1 MPRPLRW
8 SQLLPGTLALAC
20 LAALA
25 AGVLLFARV
34 GALRGETVR
43 LYALTSQARGV
54 IRGTEV
60 WVAGQKV
67 GLVETIR
74 FRPPTADTAA
84 RVVLVL
90 DVLKD
95 YSRQIRR
102 DSYGQIRAGGTLIGA
117 PVVFISS
124 GSPTAPLL
132 ADGDTLAT
140 RPQSDVDRAGARFAL
155 AAQDLPA
162 IVTNLRTIGSQVTS
176 ARGTA
181 GAILKLDPSERQ
193 LGVLQERASRLTRS
207 VTAGRGTVAL
217 ALGRG
222 DLAGRAR
229 AVIARTDS
237 VRALLASSD
246 ASLGRFRRDSTLLR
260 DLTEIQA
267 EITITRALV
276 AEPRGT
282 AGRLLV
288 DSALV
293 EQLARFDREVGL
305 LVREVKRRPTRYIVF

>member
-1 MPRPLRW
+1 
-8 SQLLPGTLALAC
+8 LASLVAF
-20 LAALA
+20 A

-34 GALRGETVR
+34 GALRGESLR

-54 IRGTEV
+54 IKGTEV

-67 GLVETIR
+67 GLVETVR
-74 FRPPTADTAA
+74 FRPPTADTSA

-90 DVLKD
+90 DVLRD
-95 YSRQIRR
+95 HSSQIRR

-140 RPQSDVDRAGARFAL
+140 RPQSDVDRARTRLAL
-155 AAQDLPA
+155 ATQDLPA

-181 GAILKLDPSERQ
+181 GAILNLDPSERQ
-193 LGVLQERASRLTRS
+193 LGVLQKRASRLTRS

-222 DLAGRAR
+222 NGGLAARAR

-237 VRALLASSD
+237 VRALLASPD

-260 DLTEIQA
+260 ELTEIQA
-267 EITITRALV
+267 EISITRALL

-282 AGRLLV
+282 AGRLLA

-293 EQLARFDREVGL
+293 GQLAQFDREVGL
-305 LVREVKRRPTRYIVF
+305 LLREVKRRPARFVVF